1 MTVDPRLAD
10 LRRQTFAALR
20 PPPKLALSDWAERN
34 LRLPAGVSATPGP
47 VRLWEFQRGLA
58 DAIGDPTIPRVTCLK
73 AVRCGYSTLLVAAVA
88 AYASNDPCPVLMLV
102 PTTDDARNFMVHHL
116 EPVAEVTPA
125 LSGLFADDDIASRNT
140 LTAKRYPGGSL
151 KVIAARAPR
160 ALRAHTAKVL
170 LADEVDGM
178 EVTAEGNPLL
188 LAEKRTLS
196 YPDRKIVTGS
206 TPTDSETSMIAAEY
220 EKSDR
225 RVFECLCPECH
236 EHSEILWR
244 DIRWTEGDPD
254 SAAWCCPECG
264 CLIPESRKG
273 EIVAKGHWRA
283 TRPEVKGHAGF
294 KLTALVSLMPN
305 ASWPNLIREF
315 LAAKGRPDSLKVFV
329 NTVLAETW
337 RDDAGEELDESLLA
351 SRREAIG
358 LDRLPPEVLYLT
370 GGADVQKDRIEL
382 TSLGWTG
389 DGDALVLG
397 HEIIWG
403 DPAEGDTWAEFDDLL
418 RRDFRH
424 PNGGALR
431 YDAAMVDSGDGGMTD
446 QVYQFAR
453 PRVGRRIFPLKGV
466 AGFKRPLVER
476 AKTRGI
482 ALQLVGVDVAK
493 QRLLN
498 ALLAGTGWRF
508 SDSLS
513 DEWFSQLTAERRVVR
528 YSRGQPAA
536 RFERIVGR
544 RAEALDCVVYA
555 MAARALVGVA
565 VDRREA
571 ELASKALPKPT
582 PNVVKS
588 AWLER

>member
-1 MTVDPRLAD
+1 MTVDPRLDD
-10 LRRQTFAALR
+10 LRRETFAALR

-178 EVTAEGNPLL
+178 EITAEGNPLL

-225 RVFECLCPECH
+225 RVFECFCPECH

-254 SAAWCCPECG
+254 SAHWVCPECG
-264 CLIPESRKG
+264 SLIPESRKG
-273 EIVAKGHWRA
+273 EIVAKGRWRA

-294 KLTALVSLMPN
+294 KLTALVSLMQN
-305 ASWPNLIREF
+305 ASWPNLVREF

-337 RDDAGEELDESLLA
+337 RDDAGDELDESLLA

-382 TSLGWTG
+382 TSLGWTA
-389 DGDALVLG
+389 DGDALVLA
-397 HEIIWG
+397 HEIVWG
-403 DPAEGDTWAEFDDLL
+403 DPEQSDTWAEFDDLL

-424 PNGGALR
+424 PSGGALR

-446 QVYQFAR
+446 QVYSFTR

-498 ALLAGTGWRF
+498 ALQAGTGWRF

-544 RAEALDCVVYA
+544 RAEALDCAVYA

-565 VDRREA
+565 FDRREA
-571 ELASKALPKPT
+571 ELASKALPKPA
-582 PNVVKS
+582 PIVVKS

>member
-1 MTVDPRLAD
+1 MTVDPRLDD
-10 LRRQTFAALR
+10 LRRETFAALR

-178 EVTAEGNPLL
+178 EITAEGNPLL

-225 RVFECLCPECH
+225 RVFECFCPECH

-254 SAAWCCPECG
+254 SAHWVCPECG
-264 CLIPESRKG
+264 SLIPESRKG
-273 EIVAKGHWRA
+273 EIVAKGRWRA

-294 KLTALVSLMPN
+294 KLTALVSLMQN
-305 ASWPNLIREF
+305 ASWPNLVREF

-337 RDDAGEELDESLLA
+337 RDDAGDELDESLLA

-370 GGADVQKDRIEL
+370 SGADVQKDRIEL
-382 TSLGWTG
+382 TSLGWTA
-389 DGDALVLG
+389 DGDALVLA
-397 HEIIWG
+397 HEIVWG
-403 DPAEGDTWAEFDDLL
+403 DPEQSDTWAEFDDLL

-424 PNGGALR
+424 PSGGALR

-446 QVYQFAR
+446 QVYSFTR

-498 ALLAGTGWRF
+498 ALQAGTGWRF

-544 RAEALDCVVYA
+544 RAEALDCAVYA

-565 VDRREA
+565 FDRREA
-571 ELASKALPKPT
+571 ELASKALPKPA
-582 PNVVKS
+582 PIVVKS

>member
-1 MTVDPRLAD
+1 MTIDPRIAD
-10 LRRQTFAALR
+10 LRQDTFAALR
-20 PPPKLALSDWAERN
+20 PPPRLTLSDWTEGN

-125 LSGLFADDDIASRNT
+125 LSGLFTDDDIAARNT

-178 EVTAEGNPLL
+178 ELTAEGNPLL

-220 EKSDR
+220 EKSDK

-236 EHSEILWR
+236 DHAEILWK
-244 DIRWTEGDPD
+244 DIHWTDGDPD
-254 SAAWCCPECG
+254 SAAWACPNCG
-264 CLIPESRKG
+264 CLIPETRKG
-273 EIVAKGHWRA
+273 EIVSKGRWRA
-283 TRPEVKGHAGF
+283 TAPEVKGHAGF

-305 ASWPNLIREF
+305 ASWPNLVREF
-315 LAAKGRPDSLKVFV
+315 LAAKSDPNDLKVFV

-337 RDDAGEELDESLLA
+337 RDDAGEDLDEDALA
-351 SRREAIG
+351 SRREPMG
-358 LDRLPPEVLYLT
+358 LDRLPAETLYLT
-370 GGADVQKDRIEL
+370 AGCDVQKDRIEM
-382 TSLGWTG
+382 TSIGWDATG
-389 DGDALVLG
+389 GTMVLA
-397 HEIIWG
+397 HEIVWG
-403 DPAEGDTWAEFDDLL
+403 DPEQSDTWAELDDLL

-431 YDAAMVDSGDGGMTD
+431 YDAALVDSGDGGMTD
-446 QVYQFAR
+446 QVYSFTR
-453 PRVGRRIFPLKGV
+453 PRAGRRIFPLKGV
-466 AGFKRPLVER
+466 SGFKRPLVER
-476 AKTRGI
+476 GKTRGV
-482 ALQLVGVDVAK
+482 ALQLVAVDVAK
-493 QRLLN
+493 TRIVN
-498 ALLAGTGWRF
+498 ALRAGTGWRF

-513 DEWFSQLTAERRVVR
+513 DEWFVQLASERRVVR
-528 YSRGQPAA
+528 YSRGQPVA
-536 RFERIVGR
+536 RFERITGR
-544 RAEALDCVVYA
+544 RAEALDCCVYA
-555 MAARALVGVA
+555 MAARALIGVA

-571 ELASKALPKPT
+571 DLASKTVAKPT
-582 PNVVKS
+582 PTVVKS
-588 AWLER
+588 KWLTG